1 MRTLI
6 NTIFAVLGWVFPA
19 FAAGGNAT
27 GTSFLLIMFLGFFAV
42 IVVFQFI
49 PALVLFYNMLKGI
62 FMKTNK
68 DVHAHAKR

>member
-6 NTIFAVLGWVFPA
+6 NTIIAVLGWVVPA
-19 FAAGGNAT
+19 FAAGGNDT

-49 PALVLFYNMLKGI
+49 PGLVLLYNMLKGI
-62 FMKTNK
+62 FTAGDKKAVTHTK
-68 DVHAHAKR
+68 